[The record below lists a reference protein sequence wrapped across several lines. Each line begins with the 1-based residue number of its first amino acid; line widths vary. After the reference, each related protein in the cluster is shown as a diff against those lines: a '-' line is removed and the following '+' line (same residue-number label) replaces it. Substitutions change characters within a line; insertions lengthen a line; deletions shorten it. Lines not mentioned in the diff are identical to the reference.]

1 MAIQHSNWVFVLLFV
16 GVFAL
21 SILIIYLVFYLVLKC
36 DISASNADVS
46 TPLNLERRRTAVDLP
61 RRAGLA
67 GILSSERIQVFR
79 AFFEKRAL
87 TYRKTE
93 DNYLKED
100 DVEAPSNERQGE
112 DERQEE
118 ENKKLDRTCPICLNE
133 YGKPQ
138 RLLSL

>member
-21 SILIIYLVFYLVLKC
+21 SILIHLVFYLVLKC

-138 RLLSL
+138 RLLSI